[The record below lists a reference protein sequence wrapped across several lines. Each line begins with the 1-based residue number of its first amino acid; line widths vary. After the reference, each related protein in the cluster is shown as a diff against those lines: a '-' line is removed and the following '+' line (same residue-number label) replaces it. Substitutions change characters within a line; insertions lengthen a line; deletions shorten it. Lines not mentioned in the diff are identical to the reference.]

1 MPEVARY
8 TYLDENGKAVYE
20 AVRYEPGRHR
30 KADGTFPSK
39 DFDLERVLPD
49 NSRKVGSGAMEG
61 VARIPYQLPLLLA
74 GIAAKETIYFVE
86 GEKCADAL
94 ISEGLV
100 ATTRSEGSQAVLSED
115 FLSWFQGAQEI
126 AVLADC
132 DVPGRQSAAKRA
144 GDFNKAGNR
153 TRVCEL
159 DRGRADGYD
168 VADFLAEGRD
178 IAELVELVKHT
189 PRYDPPVIPKQEKTT
204 NGPEAARIFTLADLL
219 QTAVRRTEDAV
230 ENGPRVQSSPWAHL
244 NAALG
249 GNVVSS
255 GFSPTETAIWAAV
268 PGGGKSAATWMVAD
282 HAAAKHEGTAVIASI
297 EMGEIDAVQR
307 LISLYSG
314 ITTSQLRSGQLSS
327 QEWERLSYTERNLG
341 NRRLSVIGRDGR
353 NLDSLHKS
361 LEAIANKTKISC
373 VVVDHL
379 GKINQAKSATRN
391 RNDSVEDVIEALA
404 NMAIEYDCVM
414 HVVQHLNRVG
424 YGQRPTL
431 GNLRDGGNTE
441 GHANI
446 VIFPYRQRPNDPRL
460 EYREKG
466 ELILEK
472 CRDGFTGSLP
482 MKYVGGRYMWVEA
495 PGNVVWFEDGE

>member
-8 TYLDENGKAVYE
+8 QYQDAEGKPIYE
-20 AVRYEPGRHR
+20 AVRYEPGRHP
-30 KADGTFPSK
+30 KKDGTLPDK

-49 NSRKVGSGAMEG
+49 NTRKVGAGALEG
-61 VARIPYQLPLLLA
+61 VARVPYQLPLLLS

-94 ISEGLV
+94 IREGIV
-100 ATTRSEGSQAVLSED
+100 ATTRSEGAQASLSPD
-115 FLSWFQGAQEI
+115 FLAWFQGAQEI
-126 AVLADC
+126 VILSDC
-132 DVPGRQSAAKRA
+132 DIPGRQSAIKRA
-144 GDFNKAGNR
+144 SVLAGLASVR
-153 TRVCEL
+153 ILDL
-159 DRGRADGYD
+159 DRARTDGYD
-168 VADFLAEGRD
+168 VADFLSEGGTVD
-178 IAELVELVKHT
+178 SLVEMARNSPT
-189 PRYDPPVIPKQEKTT
+189 YDPPVIPKQEKTT
-204 NGPEAARIFTLADLL
+204 NGPEAARIYTLSDLL
-219 QTAVRRTEDAV
+219 HTAVRRTEDAV
-230 ENGPRVQSSPWAHL
+230 ENGPRVQASPWAHL

-249 GNVVSS
+249 GNAVSS

-268 PGGGKSAATWMVAD
+268 PGGGKSASTWMVAD

-327 QEWERLSYTERNLG
+327 QEWEKLAYTEKHLG
-341 NRRLSVIGRDGR
+341 SRRLAILGRDGR
-353 NLDSLHKS
+353 DLDSLHKA
-361 LEAIANKTKISC
+361 LELIASKSKISC

-379 GKINQAKSATRN
+379 GKISQAKSATRN
-391 RNDSVEDVIEALA
+391 RNDAVEDVIEALA

-431 GNLRDGGNTE
+431 SNLRDGGNTE

-446 VIFPYRQRPNDPRL
+446 VIFPYRKEPNSPQL
-460 EYREKG
+460 ERRQKG

-482 MKYVGGRYMWVEA
+482 MKYTGERYLWTEA
-495 PGNVVWFEDGE
+495 GESVWFENE

>member
-8 TYLDENGKAVYE
+8 TYLDESGKAVYE

-30 KADGTFPSK
+30 KADGTFPAK

-49 NSRKVGSGAMEG
+49 NTRKVGAGALEG
-61 VARIPYQLPLLLA
+61 VARVPYQLPLLLA

-100 ATTRSEGSQAVLSED
+100 ATTRSEGANANLSDD
-115 FLSWFQGAQEI
+115 FLDWFRGAQEI
-126 AVLADC
+126 VVCADC
-132 DVPGRQSAAKRA
+132 DVSGRQAAAKRA
-144 GDFNKAGNR
+144 SQLGGFCTTRILLLDPRR
-153 TRVCEL
+153 T
-159 DRGRADGYD
+159 DGYD
-168 VADFLAEGRD
+168 VADFLSEGGT
-178 IAELVELVKHT
+178 VNELVKQAHAV
-189 PRYDPPVIPKQEKTT
+189 PAYNPPVIPKQEKTT
-204 NGPEAARIFTLADLL
+204 NGTEAARIFSLSDLL
-219 QTAVRRTEDAV
+219 HTAVRRAEDAV
-230 ENGPRVQSSPWAHL
+230 ENGPRVQASPWAHL
-244 NAALG
+244 NLALG
-249 GNVVSS
+249 GNVVAS

-282 HAAAKHEGTAVIASI
+282 HAASNHEGTAVIASI

-314 ITTSQLRSGQLSS
+314 ITTSQLRSGQLSAN
-327 QEWERLSYTERNLG
+327 EWEKLSYTERHLAD
-341 NRRLSVIGRDGR
+341 RRLAILGRDGR
-353 NLDSLHKS
+353 NLDSLHKA
-361 LEAIANKTKISC
+361 LEAIASRTKISC

-379 GKINQAKSATRN
+379 GKISQGKSSTRN
-391 RNDSVEDVIEALA
+391 RNDAVEDVIEALA
-404 NMAIEYDCVM
+404 NMAVEYDCVM

-431 GNLRDGGNTE
+431 ANLRDGGNTE

-446 VIFPYRQRPNDPRL
+446 VIFPYRKEPNSPQL
-460 EYREKG
+460 ERRQKG

-482 MKYVGGRYMWVEA
+482 MKYTGERYMWTAAEES
-495 PGNVVWFEDGE
+495 VWFENGE

>member
-8 TYLDENGKAVYE
+8 TYQDAKGNPVYE
-20 AVRYEPGRHR
+20 AVRIEPGRNGR
-30 KADGTFPSK
+30 TK
-39 DFDLERVLPD
+39 DFGLERVMPD
-49 NSRKVGSGAMEG
+49 NTRQTGPGAMEG
-61 VARIPYQLPLLLA
+61 VDRVPYQLPLLLA
-74 GIAAKETIYFVE
+74 GIAQKETIYFVE

-94 ISEGLV
+94 IREGLI
-100 ATTRSEGSQAVLSED
+100 ATTRSEGSQTSLSAD
-115 FLSWFQGAQEI
+115 FLAWFQGAQEI
-126 AVLADC
+126 VILTDC
-132 DVPGRQSAAKRA
+132 DIPGRQSAIRRA
-144 GDFNKAGNR
+144 ALFAGMAPVR
-153 TRVCEL
+153 IFDL
-159 DRGRADGYD
+159 DRSRTDGYD
-168 VADFLAEGRD
+168 VADFLSDGGTID
-178 IAELVELVKHT
+178 SLVEMASNAPK
-189 PRYDPPVIPKQEKTT
+189 YDPPVIPKQEKTT
-204 NGPEAARIFTLADLL
+204 NGPEAARIFTLSDLL
-219 QTAVRRTEDAV
+219 QTAVQRTTDAV
-230 ENGPRVQSSPWAHL
+230 ENGPRVQASPWSHL
-244 NAALG
+244 NLALG
-249 GNVVSS
+249 GNAVAS

-314 ITTSQLRSGQLSS
+314 ITTSQLRSGQLSAT
-327 QEWERLSYTERNLG
+327 EWERLSYTQEHLG
-341 NRRLSVIGRDGR
+341 SRRLAILGRDGR

-361 LEAIANKTKISC
+361 LELIASKTKISC

-379 GKINQAKSATRN
+379 GKISQAKSATRN
-391 RNDSVEDVIEALA
+391 RNDAVEDVIESLA

-431 GNLRDGGNTE
+431 ANLRDGGNTE

-460 EYREKG
+460 EHRQKG

-482 MKYVGGRYMWVEA
+482 MTYIGERYMWVEA
-495 PGNVVWFEDGE
+495 QTNEVWFEHD

>member
-1 MPEVARY
+1 VPEVARY
-8 TYLDENGKAVYE
+8 QYQDAEGNPIYE
-20 AVRYEPGRHR
+20 AVRYEPGRHP
-30 KADGTFPSK
+30 KKDGTLPDK

-49 NSRKVGSGAMEG
+49 NTRKVGAGAMEG
-61 VARIPYQLPLLLA
+61 VERVPYQLPLLLS

-94 ISEGLV
+94 IAEGLV
-100 ATTRSEGSQAVLSED
+100 ATTRSEGAQASLD
-115 FLSWFQGAQEI
+115 AGFLDWFRGAQEI
-126 AVLADC
+126 IVLVDS
-132 DVPGRQSAAKRA
+132 DIPGRQAGANRA
-144 GDFNKAGNR
+144 GKLR
-153 TRVCEL
+153 TTCDKVRLL
-159 DRGRADGYD
+159 DLGGGRTDGYD
-168 VADFLAEGRD
+168 VADFLAEGGTAD
-178 IAELVELVKHT
+178 SLVQMARNN
-189 PRYDPPVIPKQEKTT
+189 PAYDPPVIPKQEKTT
-204 NGPEAARIFTLADLL
+204 NGPEAARIYTLSYLL
-219 QTAVRRTEDAV
+219 HTAVKRTEDAV
-230 ENGPRVQSSPWAHL
+230 ENGPRVQASPWAHL

-255 GFSPTETAIWAAV
+255 GFSPAETAIWAAV

-327 QEWERLSYTERNLG
+327 QEWEKLSYTEKHLG
-341 NRRLSVIGRDGR
+341 SRRLAVLGRDGR

-361 LEAIANKTKISC
+361 LEIIASKSKISC

-379 GKINQAKSATRN
+379 GKISQAKSATRN
-391 RNDSVEDVIEALA
+391 RNDAVEDVIEALA

-431 GNLRDGGNTE
+431 ANLRDGGNTE

-446 VIFPYRQRPNDPRL
+446 VIFPYRKEPNSPQL
-460 EYREKG
+460 ERRQKG

-482 MKYVGGRYMWVEA
+482 MKYTGERYMWTAAEES
-495 PGNVVWFEDGE
+495 VWFENE